1 MAARL
6 GFPTMS
12 LAEWIATALGIACVA
27 LAARRSIWTF
37 PTAILS
43 VALLG
48 IVVFRARL
56 YSDALL
62 QLFFAVANLY
72 GWIGWWRA
80 RTRTGDVPVR
90 TLDARARTAW
100 LAAIALGWLGWG
112 MAMHRLTDAAL
123 PWWDAGIAAASV
135 AAQLLM
141 ARRFIENWWLWIAVD
156 LASVPLYLTK
166 GLYPFAG
173 LYLAY
178 LGLALWGLLDWRR
191 AAEARWRMVPA

>member
-1 MAARL
+1 MAQL
-6 GFPTMS
+6 GFTTMS

-37 PTAILS
+37 PTAIVS
-43 VALLG
+43 VTLLG
-48 IVVFRARL
+48 LVVFRARL

-62 QLFFAVANLY
+62 QLFFAAANLY
-72 GWIGWWRA
+72 GWINWRRA
-80 RTRTGDVPVR
+80 QAQTGDVPVR
-90 TLDARARTAW
+90 TLDTRARAAW
-100 LAAIALGWLGWG
+100 LVGIVVCWLAWG
-112 MAMHRLTDAAL
+112 SAMHRLTDAAL

-141 ARRFIENWWLWIAVD
+141 ARRAIENWWLWIAVD

-173 LYLAY
+173 LYLVY
-178 LGLALWGLLDWRR
+178 LALAIWGLIDWRR
-191 AAEARWRMVPA
+191 ALGTRRRMVPA

>member
-1 MAARL
+1 
-6 GFPTMS
+6 MS

-37 PTAILS
+37 PTAIVS

-48 IVVFRARL
+48 LVVFRARL

-62 QLFFAVANLY
+62 QLFFAAANLY
-72 GWIGWWRA
+72 GWRNWRRA
-80 RTRTGDVPVR
+80 QARTGDVPVR
-90 TLDARARTAW
+90 TLDARTRAAW
-100 LAAIALGWLGWG
+100 LIAILFCWLTWG
-112 MAMHRLTDAAL
+112 SAMHRLTDAAL

-141 ARRFIENWWLWIAVD
+141 ARRAIENWWLWIAVD
-156 LASVPLYLTK
+156 LASVPLYLAK

-173 LYLAY
+173 LYVVY
-178 LGLALWGLLDWRR
+178 LALAVWGLIDWRR
-191 AAEARWRMVPA
+191 AAGTGWRMVTA

>member
-1 MAARL
+1 MVAPL
-6 GFPTMS
+6 GFVAMS
-12 LAEWIATALGIACVA
+12 LVEWIATALGIACVA

-48 IVVFRARL
+48 VIVFRARL

-62 QLFFAVANLY
+62 QLFFAAANLY
-72 GWIGWWRA
+72 GWIGWRRARA
-80 RTRTGDVPVR
+80 RTGEVPVR
-90 TLDARARTAW
+90 TLDPHARAAW
-100 LAAIALGWLGWG
+100 LGAIALGWFAWG

-156 LASVPLYLTK
+156 LASVPLYLAK

-173 LYLAY
+173 LYLVY

-191 AAEARWRMVPA
+191 AAAARWRMVPA